1 MTYQLIETKTVGT
14 GVSNIEFVSI
24 PQTFTDLL
32 FVASIRTSRAAVD
45 DELGFRYNGDTGTN
59 YQFRRVQGLNNGN
72 GYTDSNTLSFG
83 FFGAV
88 NGNSSTS
95 NTFGNLSFYL
105 PNYTGSTQK
114 NSSMDAA
121 IEDNSVNGYT
131 QIMATRYT
139 QTTAISSINIYSL
152 NSASFATGTT
162 ISLYGITRGSS
173 NGVVVS

>member
-1 MTYQLIETKTVGT
+1 MAMTLIETKTVGA

-32 FVASIRTSRAAVD
+32 ILASIRTSRAALD
-45 DELGFRYNGDTGTN
+45 DEIGFRYNGDTGTN
-59 YQFRRVQGLNNGN
+59 YQFLRLQGLGSG
-72 GYTDSNTLSFG
+72 GYSDSNTISSG

-88 NGNSSTS
+88 SGNSSSS
-95 NTFGNLSFYL
+95 NSFGNLSFYL
-105 PNYTGSTQK
+105 PNYTSSSQK
-114 NSSMDAA
+114 NSSIDAVVA
-121 IEDNSVNGYT
+121 DNSTSGYT
-131 QIMATRYT
+131 QIMSTRYT